1 MSEGPEHDPETAPD
15 TVESP
20 AAPVAPARPAAP
32 VLPMRAMRVISVGA
46 DSVSAPYSPGPDS
59 AELGEG
65 APHSDARAEAPPPPT
80 PAEEPVAIEGPPAIE
95 PPQVVEPVQGPAEDF
110 GPEVSEHEEELG
122 EEEFEEDESTPALSE
137 EDLEDS
143 FSEEPPPV
151 VPRSQERPLPLV
163 SRGPRAPEAEAP
175 SAAAETQ
182 AERKVQ
188 PPSPPPRSQRPAL
201 PSAKPRRKPWWEEA
215 FGDDFSRA
223 HRPLTERQLTSEAD
237 FIERTLELQKGAV
250 VLDLCCGQGQ
260 HAIELSRRGFPVV
273 GYDLSVFQLA
283 VAADYAQTARQKIN
297 FLQGDMREMA
307 FDAMFDAMLCWD
319 TSFGY
324 FEEDKNVEVARR
336 MFAALKPGGSL
347 LLDIMNRDFAAREAP
362 CNHWFE
368 GDGCICMDDMSL
380 DWITSR
386 LKVKRSVILDDGR
399 SKELTYSI
407 RLYNLSEIG
416 KILHDAGFLILSVS
430 GHPSTPGAF
439 LGSRSPRLIIRAQRP
454 D

>member
-1 MSEGPEHDPETAPD
+1 MSEGPEHSR
-15 TVESP
+15 ESSPP
-20 AAPVAPARPAAP
+20 AAAEPLQQEAPAPAI
-32 VLPMRAMRVISVGA
+32 VPMRAMRVMPVGN
-46 DSVSAPYSPGPDS
+46 
-59 AELGEG
+59 EG
-65 APHSDARAEAPPPPT
+65 AS
-80 PAEEPVAIEGPPAIE
+80 EPDGP
-95 PPQVVEPVQGPAEDF
+95 
-110 GPEVSEHEEELG
+110 SEEELG
-122 EEEFEEDESTPALSE
+122 EEEFEEDEPTPAALSD

-143 FSEEPPPV
+143 HSEEPPPV
-151 VPRSQERPLPLV
+151 VEESEPTPLPLV
-163 SRGPRAPEAEAP
+163 TKSVRPPAPAPEPQADAP
-175 SAAAETQ
+175 ELAAPPVASDRKPPNPPQRSA
-182 AERKVQ
+182 K
-188 PPSPPPRSQRPAL
+188 PAL
-201 PSAKPRRKPWWEEA
+201 PSAKARRKPWWEEV

-223 HRPLTERQLTSEAD
+223 HKALSEAQVGREAD
-237 FIERTLELQKGAV
+237 FIAGTLELGKGAV

-260 HAIELSRRGFPVV
+260 HAVELSRRGFPVV

-307 FDAMFDAMLCWD
+307 FDAMFSAIVCWD

-324 FEEDKNVEVARR
+324 FEEEKNVDVAKR

-347 LLDIMNRDFAAREAP
+347 LLDIMNRDYAAREAP
-362 CNHWFE
+362 SNHWFE

-416 KILHDAGFLILSVS
+416 KILHDVGFRVTSVS
-430 GHPSTPGAF
+430 GHTSTPGAF
-439 LGSRSPRLIIRAQRP
+439 LGSRSPRIIIRAERP
-454 D
+454 E